1 MSIPLLVI
9 IDIAPAAVAQ
19 LEAAGFEVFQAGDH
33 GGRTEAVKRVSQARA
48 VLTNGS
54 LGLTAAEISALPNV
68 EIICAIGAGYETI
81 DLPTANARGIVVTN
95 GSGTNTLA
103 VADHAMTL
111 LLAIAGTLVP
121 SVEAVRRGEWSN
133 FSSPQ
138 RDAAT
143 VGERTDFP
151 FRRVQVSGKKLGI
164 LGLGMIGQQIAHRA
178 ADGFDMTVAYHN
190 RQPVPDVPYTY
201 QESLLDLAAWADFLI
216 LAAPGGASTHHIV
229 NREVMQA
236 LGPNG
241 YLVNIGRGTVVNTDD
256 LVAALEAWEIA
267 GAALD
272 VVEGEPDIPPHLLT
286 IDRLLLTPH
295 MAGRT
300 PEAIDAMIDLVED
313 NLTAHFAGQPLT
325 NRVN

>member
-19 LEAAGFEVFQAGDH
+19 LEAAGFAVFQAGEH
-33 GGRTEAVKRVSQARA
+33 GGRTAAVQQISNARA

-54 LGLTAAEISALPNV
+54 LGLTGDEINALPEL

-81 DLPTANARGIVVTN
+81 DLAVANARGIVVTN
-95 GSGTNTLA
+95 GAGTNSQA

-111 LLAIAGTLVP
+111 LLAIAGTLIP

-151 FRRVQVSGKKLGI
+151 YRRVQVSGKKLGL
-164 LGLGMIGQQIAHRA
+164 LGMGMIGRQIAHRA
-178 ADGFDMTVAYHN
+178 ADGFDMEVAYHS
-190 RQPVPDVPYTY
+190 RTPVADVRYHYLP
-201 QESLLDLAAWADFLI
+201 SLLELATWADFLI
-216 LAAPGGASTHHIV
+216 VATPGGESTYHLI
-229 NREVMQA
+229 NREVLQA
-236 LGPNG
+236 LGPSG
-241 YLVNIGRGTVVNTDD
+241 YLVNIGRGTVVDSDD
-256 LVAALEAWEIA
+256 LVDALTARDIA

-272 VVEGEPDIPPHLLT
+272 VVEGEPNIPPHLLST
-286 IDRLLLTPH
+286 DRLLLTPH
-295 MAGRT
+295 MGGRT
-300 PEAIDAMIDLVED
+300 PEAISAMITLVEA
-313 NLTAHFAGQPLT
+313 NLTAFFAGNPVKT
-325 NRVN
+325 RVN